1 MDRGQ
6 NEKRYDAQPR
16 VLPEEAAVM
25 VEEAATAI
33 KAIKLAPAHESRVAS
48 KVTIQVRTR
57 GGQIPKPRL
66 DRADRPGIEICCTA
80 VIWLSSQSTIV

>member
-33 KAIKLAPAHESRVAS
+33 KAIKLAPPPTRRGSRH
-48 KVTIQVRTR
+48 
-57 GGQIPKPRL
+57 
-66 DRADRPGIEICCTA
+66 
-80 VIWLSSQSTIV
+80 W